1 MLSAQAEHFMRTP
14 DSLARPNSGRSGAYS
29 LTRIS
34 DRISFLYL
42 DHCRVEQDDN
52 GTHTR
57 METEDGVVYTTYL
70 PTAAIACLMLGP
82 GTSISAPA
90 AAALARNGCCIL
102 MTGAGAVRLY
112 SAWSPLSGSTAL
124 LNAQAKASS
133 DPELRSQLAA
143 RMIRMRFPEA
153 VIPERNS
160 DGSAVR
166 LEQLRG
172 IEGARMKAVYQLEAS
187 RRRLTGW
194 RRRSSDYDGTGP
206 LDAVNEALNYANTA
220 LYGLCLAVVCAL
232 GMSPGLGIIHQGNP
246 RAFVLDLADLY
257 KAEITIPLAFRQ
269 VKSAAPGA
277 TVMEELRDDFRL
289 LRLLPRIVDDVH
301 RLLSVEPEAVGEW
314 DEKALSL
321 WGSGGMLVPA
331 GHNRHGRDEGFS

>member
-1 MLSAQAEHFMRTP
+1 MRTP

-112 SAWSPLSGSTAL
+112 SAWSPLSGSTRC
-124 LNAQAKASS
+124 ST
-133 DPELRSQLAA
+133 LRPRPRPIQNCA
-143 RMIRMRFPEA
+143 R
-153 VIPERNS
+153 S
-160 DGSAVR
+160 WR
-166 LEQLRG
+166 LG
-172 IEGARMKAVYQLEAS
+172 
-187 RRRLTGW
+187 
-194 RRRSSDYDGTGP
+194 
-206 LDAVNEALNYANTA
+206 
-220 LYGLCLAVVCAL
+220 
-232 GMSPGLGIIHQGNP
+232 
-246 RAFVLDLADLY
+246 
-257 KAEITIPLAFRQ
+257 
-269 VKSAAPGA
+269 
-277 TVMEELRDDFRL
+277 
-289 LRLLPRIVDDVH
+289 
-301 RLLSVEPEAVGEW
+301 
-314 DEKALSL
+314 
-321 WGSGGMLVPA
+321 
-331 GHNRHGRDEGFS
+331 